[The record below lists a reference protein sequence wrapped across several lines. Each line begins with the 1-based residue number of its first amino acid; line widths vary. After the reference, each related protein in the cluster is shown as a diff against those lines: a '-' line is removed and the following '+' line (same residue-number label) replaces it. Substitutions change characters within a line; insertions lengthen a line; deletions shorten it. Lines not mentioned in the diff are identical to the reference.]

1 MNQEQKDWLKHKTC
15 FIIEKNDNLEHE
27 MKERAIPKK
36 LIKKITKAL
45 DLIFEVN
52 QEACK

>member
-1 MNQEQKDWLKHKTC
+1 MNEKQKEYVRSITC
-15 FIIEKNDNLEHE
+15 YILEKNTDLIEDLETHG
-27 MKERAIPKK
+27 IPKK
-36 LIKKITKAL
+36 LIKKIDKAL